1 MRFVARC
8 GLGPPFWTLRPSILG
23 AFGAQAAVAT
33 AGESPKFSF
42 FGIAGN
48 ANTRAPSA
56 GIERT
61 PQKKT
66 NPGEGARGHGRGG
79 GAGRTLVRER
89 TAAPSSGGWKRSRS
103 PRRYSEGGAYGID
116 QKAELYSPYSVYG
129 PRDGADVVYKRGNAE
144 EVKFKKAMFT
154 ENSKRVAKT
163 KTYIEKKSWED
174 VRSELIRQAYNMRNT
189 MNYLAANSGKP
200 EAKAAAKE
208 FYQNLEQVNLLSKRK
223 KQDAALAAYDDMM
236 ASLDK
241 FSKLI

>member
-48 ANTRAPSA
+48 ANTRAPGA

-79 GAGRTLVRER
+79 RGWADARTGEDRRSVVGRMETL
-89 TAAPSSGGWKRSRS
+89 P
-103 PRRYSEGGAYGID
+103 
-116 QKAELYSPYSVYG
+116 
-129 PRDGADVVYKRGNAE
+129 
-144 EVKFKKAMFT
+144 
-154 ENSKRVAKT
+154 
-163 KTYIEKKSWED
+163 
-174 VRSELIRQAYNMRNT
+174 
-189 MNYLAANSGKP
+189 
-200 EAKAAAKE
+200 
-208 FYQNLEQVNLLSKRK
+208 LS
-223 KQDAALAAYDDMM
+223 A
-236 ASLDK
+236 
-241 FSKLI
+241 

>member
-1 MRFVARC
+1 M
-8 GLGPPFWTLRPSILG
+8 
-23 AFGAQAAVAT
+23 
-33 AGESPKFSF
+33 
-42 FGIAGN
+42 
-48 ANTRAPSA
+48 
-56 GIERT
+56 
-61 PQKKT
+61 
-66 NPGEGARGHGRGG
+66 
-79 GAGRTLVRER
+79 
-89 TAAPSSGGWKRSRS
+89 
-103 PRRYSEGGAYGID
+103 
-116 QKAELYSPYSVYG
+116 YG